1 MSDRLIALPNWQFA
15 LLPAAQLL
23 VCLFGWQLLLG
34 SLLCNSSP
42 WTSLSVAAGLLWC
55 LAAASLP
62 LGFVA
67 IGLRQFRLSYLV
79 LVVLGTVTLAAQQ
92 LLIGQGLLRCNWF

>member
-1 MSDRLIALPNWQFA
+1 MSERLIALPNWQFA

-23 VCLFGWQLLLG
+23 VCLLGAQFLLG
-34 SLLCNSSP
+34 SLLCNTSP
-42 WTSLSVAAGLLWC
+42 LPLLSLVALVLWC
-55 LAAASLP
+55 LSAASLP

-79 LVVLGTVTLAAQQ
+79 LLALGPAMLVAQQ
-92 LLIGQGLLRCNWF
+92 LLIDRGLLRCNWF